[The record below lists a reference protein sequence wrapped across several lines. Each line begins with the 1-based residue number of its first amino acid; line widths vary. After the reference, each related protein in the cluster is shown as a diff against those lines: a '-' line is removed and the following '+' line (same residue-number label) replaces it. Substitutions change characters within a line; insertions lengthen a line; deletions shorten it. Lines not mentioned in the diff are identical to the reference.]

1 MHVIRL
7 EEAHYVTVR
16 LIHNV
21 MHVIR
26 LEEAHYVTVK
36 ADSQCDATRRGSL
49 CNCKG

>member
-16 LIHNV
+16 LVHNV
-21 MHVIR
+21 MR

-36 ADSQCDATRRGSL
+36 ADSQCNACDTTRRGSL